1 MDTRRTASNKPKR
14 LRAVVVG
21 GSLGGLCAGLTL
33 RCIGYA
39 VDIFEKSSSAL
50 QDRGAGLVVQTEL
63 LQYLEQHNIATREAI
78 SVPSRFRQYLAQDG
92 SLLHGEAS
100 FQLMTAWNTV
110 FRQLREAFPDEQY
123 HQGHKLTGFEQ
134 DEHEVIARFENGRE
148 EPCDVLVGADGI
160 DSAVRH
166 QLLPDVIP
174 QYAGYVAWRG
184 VVEEDAVPSAVADV
198 FAEKFTFFQMPHSH
212 ILCYLV
218 PGAGGELTVGKRRL
232 NWVWY
237 WNVPQGEPL
246 HALLTDTAGQLH
258 HYSVPPGAVSKDL
271 LLEQQAVATQLLPEV
286 FQHLVRATAE
296 PFIQPIYDLASPRMV
311 FGRVCVLG
319 DAAFVPRPHT
329 AASTAKAVTNA
340 IALAETLQVHY
351 GDVVTAFKAWESSQL
366 QLGNYLKRLGM
377 SLGNRSQF
385 GRP

>member
-218 PGAGGELTVGKRRL
+218 PGAGGELAVGKRRL